1 MPGTRG
7 PIATSGAPS
16 RVLALAKVAAVGLI
30 LGGLAPAPPEEP
42 DPAARAALRL
52 IMSTPFDD
60 AHAVEIESGESS
72 AAAGEPYFNRIAFAN
87 GVWQL
92 RQRAASGSWENYG
105 LTVLDGRTYWASLN
119 GPPRL
124 MGASCATCHANGPRA
139 ISGALR
145 AGSPETLRAL
155 NRRIAAVGLVRPF
168 YTRNDQP
175 ADLSPLTVAP
185 CVECHDGV
193 ERATLT
199 RENAGSIRY
208 RVGAGAMPPNGR
220 LSDTARAELERWLAP
235 PAVPKG

>member
-1 MPGTRG
+1 MTTKRARG
-7 PIATSGAPS
+7 RLLSVGRS
-16 RVLALAKVAAVGLI
+16 AAVCAL
-30 LGGLAPAPPEEP
+30 LGGLAPAPPREP

-60 AHAVEIESGESS
+60 ADAVEIESGESS
-72 AAAGEPYFNRIAFAN
+72 AAGGEPYFNRIAYAN

-124 MGASCATCHANGPRA
+124 MGASCASCHANGPRA
-139 ISGALR
+139 IFGALR
-145 AGSPETLRAL
+145 AGSPATLQAL

-175 ADLSPLTVAP
+175 ADLSPLTIAP
-185 CVECHDGV
+185 CADCHDGE
-193 ERATLT
+193 ERARLT

-220 LSDTARAELERWLAP
+220 LSDSARAELERWLAQ